1 MDSIRISPRD
11 NVAVALHP
19 LSKGGIHQNIP
30 LLEDIQ
36 QGHKFALR
44 PIGEGEPIIKYG

>member
-1 MDSIRISPRD
+1 MDSIRISPQD

-19 LSKGGIHQNIP
+19 LSKGGVHQGAT

-36 QGHKFALR
+36 QGPSSSMAI
-44 PIGEGEPIIKYG
+44 P